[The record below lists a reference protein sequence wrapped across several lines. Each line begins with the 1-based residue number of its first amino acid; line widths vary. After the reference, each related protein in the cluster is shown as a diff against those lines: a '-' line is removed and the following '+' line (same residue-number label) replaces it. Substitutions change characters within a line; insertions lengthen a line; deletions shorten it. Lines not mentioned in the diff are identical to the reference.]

1 MQPIRRPQ
9 VIAHRGAS
17 GTAPENTLP
26 AFQRARDLGA
36 SMVELDVQ
44 CTADGE
50 VVVFHDYILDRT
62 TTGSG
67 VLQEKTLAELQLL
80 DAGAWFGPEFAGT
93 VIPTLEHVLAAIP
106 LAVNVELKSAGDDR
120 IAAAALA
127 VVERAGALDR
137 VVFSSFAY
145 GLLERLR
152 ARSSR
157 AEIALLWEA
166 APLAEAIPLVQR
178 VGATA
183 VHLRKDVS
191 TPEAIAFAAAAG
203 LPVRVW
209 TVNQLEEFDALATA
223 GAAAVFTDFPERFLL
238 DCDVGASSLRS
249 PLQR

>member
-1 MQPIRRPQ
+1 M
-9 VIAHRGAS
+9 
-17 GTAPENTLP
+17 P
-26 AFQRARDLGA
+26 AFRRAMELGA

-67 VLQEKTLAELQLL
+67 VLQERTLADLQRLDAGTWFGPAFAGTTIPTLAE
-80 DAGAWFGPEFAGT
+80 
-93 VIPTLEHVLAAIP
+93 VLATIP
-106 LAVNVELKSAGDDR
+106 LAINVELKSGGDDR
-120 IAAAALA
+120 IAVAALA
-127 VVERAGALDR
+127 AVERAGALGR
-137 VVFSSFAY
+137 VVFSSFTY
-145 GLLERLR
+145 GLLEQLR

-157 AEIALLWEA
+157 AEIALLWET

-178 VGATA
+178 VAATA
-183 VHLRKDVS
+183 VHLRKDAS
-191 TPEAIAFAAAAG
+191 TLEAIAFATTAG

-209 TVNQLEEFDALATA
+209 TVNRLEEFDALAAA

-249 PLQR
+249 PSPR